1 MFHSTHF
8 WFRIAS
14 GFYSLASCRY
24 FRLVTNSVSAWYSRH
39 STPNPLGIEPDCPIL
54 DIDKFEEGQRML
66 AAEAA
71 EAAKR

>member
-1 MFHSTHF
+1 M
-8 WFRIAS
+8 
-14 GFYSLASCRY
+14 
-24 FRLVTNSVSAWYSRH
+24 TNSVSAWYSRH
-39 STPNPLGIEPDCPIL
+39 STPNPLGVEPDCPIL